1 MLTDSKLLTSAAWDA
16 QSLNELKTQ
25 SGQGSGGEYPP
36 GCPSGGRHVRA
47 DDVEK
52 HA

>member
-25 SGQGSGGEYPP
+25 AGKESESGSGPGGEYPP
-36 GCPSGGRHVRA
+36 GCPSG
-47 DDVEK
+47 
-52 HA
+52 